1 MVSTIKYAEIADAV
15 YQIGPGGGNYVV
27 DDFKTTLFEE
37 GGWGSTNTKF
47 KGCVYVREAS
57 GDVVVALQGTVPR
70 KFGDLYADLQIVL
83 GILPQYCGAAERL
96 YHKALKRYAG
106 SNITL
111 TGHSL
116 GGGLAQVV
124 GHWTGCPF
132 VTFNAPGMWG
142 DIQKCKFLDD
152 SEGGWGEKCWGG
164 MFKGSLLAKQRA
176 STGRNFRNWF
186 CPVSAYGAHYGPVTR
201 LRVPGK
207 NPHSMSTLKEKIR
220 RTPRWADVDPLDPR
234 NKEWGELD

>member
-1 MVSTIKYAEIADAV
+1 MVSTIKYAEISDAV
-15 YQIGPGGGNYVV
+15 YQIGKAGGNYVV
-27 DDFKTTLFEE
+27 SDFRTALFEE
-37 GGWGSTNTKF
+37 GGWGTTNTKF
-47 KGCVYVREAS
+47 KGCVYVRRS
-57 GDVVVALQGTVPR
+57 SRDVVVALQGTDFTG
-70 KFGDLYADLQIVL
+70 KFGDLYADVQIVL

-96 YHKALKRYAG
+96 YHKALKRYKG
-106 SNITL
+106 WNISL

-142 DIQKCKFLDD
+142 DIQKSKFLSDH
-152 SEGGWGEKCWGG
+152 EWGDKCWDG

-201 LRVPGK
+201 FRVPGL
-207 NPHSMSTLKEKIR
+207 NPHSMTNLKEKIR
-220 RTPRWADVDPLDPR
+220 RTQRWANVDPLDPQ

>member
-1 MVSTIKYAEIADAV
+1 MITTSQYAEIANAV
-15 YQIGPGGGNYVV
+15 YNIGTDGNWVV
-27 DDFKTTLFEE
+27 DGFQTTLFEE
-37 GGWGSTNTKF
+37 GGWGSTRTKF
-47 KGCVYVREAS
+47 KGCVYAKEDTR
-57 GDVVVALQGTVPR
+57 DVVVALQGTVPS

-96 YHKALKRYAG
+96 YQRALKRYHG
-106 SNITL
+106 WGITL

-132 VTFNAPGMWG
+132 VSFNAPGMWG
-142 DIQKCKFLDD
+142 DIQKCKFLSDH
-152 SEGGWGEKCWGG
+152 EWGDKCWDG
-164 MFKGSLLAKQRA
+164 MFKGSLLGKVRA

-186 CPVSAYGAHYGPVTR
+186 CPVSAYGSHYGPVTR
-201 LRVPGK
+201 LRVPGL
-207 NPHSMSTLKEKIR
+207 NTHSMDNLEAKIK
-220 RTPRWADVDPLDPR
+220 RTPRWANVNPLDPR